1 MRLVSLRVLDVQP
14 WSGPVG
20 GATVVSVV
28 AHGSWP
34 GGLRC
39 RFGEASASA
48 GWSGGASRLRCLTP
62 PSSGGVSGWV
72 GVQLSSF
79 HGALSSGGSFYYHA
93 PMTASGATP
102 PIGPERGG
110 TRVTVLG
117 GGFRDAYTLRC
128 AFGSSSAPV
137 LARYVD
143 ESQLECSSPLHAAG
157 SAAVLLSMNGQQYA
171 SSGVSFTYQ
180 PSASVSYISPASA
193 LSEGGTPVTV
203 HGAGFSSASEA
214 LGVLTCRIGGDGRR
228 AVWAS
233 SSAIV
238 CNATRASAGEA
249 RVEVSNNAREYT
261 SSGVRLR
268 LVSLRVLDV
277 HPWSGPVGGA
287 TVVSVVAHGS
297 WPGDLRCRFGESASS
312 AGWSGGASRLR
323 CLTPP
328 SSGGVSGWVG
338 VQLSSFHGALE
349 RRQLLLPRAA
359 DGERRDAI
367 DRPGA
372 RRHARDAC
380 SAAASATRTLCV
392 ARLAARVLR
401 CSLGTSTS
409 LSSSARRPVHA
420 AGSAAVLLSMNG
432 QQYASS
438 GVSFT
443 YQPSASVSYISPA
456 TALSEGGTPVTVH
469 GAGFSSASEALG
481 VLTCRI
487 GGAVRRAVW
496 ASSSAIVC
504 NATRAAAGEAR
515 VEVSNNAREYTS
527 SGVRLRL
534 VSLRVLDVQ
543 PWSGPVGGA
552 TVVSVVAHGSWPGGL
567 RCRFG
572 EASASAGLERRRVAS
587 ALPDA
592 AEQRRRERLGRRAA
606 LELPRRALERR
617 QLLLP
622 RADDGERRDAIDRP

>member
-1 MRLVSLRVLDVQP
+1 M
-14 WSGPVG
+14 
-20 GATVVSVV
+20 
-28 AHGSWP
+28 
-34 GGLRC
+34 
-39 RFGEASASA
+39 
-48 GWSGGASRLRCLTP
+48 
-62 PSSGGVSGWV
+62 SGWV

-79 HGALSSGGSFYYHA
+79 HGALSSGGSFYYHS

-102 PIGPERGG
+102 SIGPERGG
-110 TRVTVLG
+110 TRVCVLG

-143 ESQLECSSPLHAAG
+143 ESQLECTSP
-157 SAAVLLSMNGQQYA
+157 
-171 SSGVSFTYQ
+171 F
-180 PSASVSYISPASA
+180 
-193 LSEGGTPVTV
+193 
-203 HGAGFSSASEA
+203 
-214 LGVLTCRIGGDGRR
+214 
-228 AVWAS
+228 
-233 SSAIV
+233 
-238 CNATRASAGEA
+238 
-249 RVEVSNNAREYT
+249 
-261 SSGVRLR
+261 
-268 LVSLRVLDV
+268 
-277 HPWSGPVGGA
+277 
-287 TVVSVVAHGS
+287 
-297 WPGDLRCRFGESASS
+297 
-312 AGWSGGASRLR
+312 
-323 CLTPP
+323 
-328 SSGGVSGWVG
+328 
-338 VQLSSFHGALE
+338 
-349 RRQLLLPRAA
+349 
-359 DGERRDAI
+359 
-367 DRPGA
+367 
-372 RRHARDAC
+372 
-380 SAAASATRTLCV
+380 
-392 ARLAARVLR
+392 
-401 CSLGTSTS
+401 
-409 LSSSARRPVHA
+409 HA

-572 EASASAGLERRRVAS
+572 ERARVGWVERRRVAS

-592 AEQRRRERLGRRAA
+592 AEQRRRERLGGRAA

-622 RADDGERRDAIDRP
+622 RCDDGERRGAIDRSGARRHARGACSAAASATRTRCGARLAARAAPVLARYVDESQLECSSPVHAAGSAAVLLSMNGQQYAPSGVSFTYQPSASVSYISPATALSEGGTPVTVHGAGFSSASEALGVLTCRIGGAVRRAVWASSSAIVCNATRAAAGEARVEVSNNAREYTSSGVRLRLVSVRVLDVQPWSGPVGGATVVSVVAHGSWPGGLRCRFRRERARRLGGAAARRVCAA